1 MASYEFTGKVEQIGK
16 TQAFGR
22 NGFTK
27 REIVV
32 AQIDSKYPNPI
43 AFSLTKDNCE
53 KGDGLKVGETV
64 TVRFAVNGRRWES
77 PKDESVRYFVDLV
90 ALDVRPAGESANGP
104 SAAPAPAEAPA
115 DPSAYGDPSDISTL
129 PF

>member
-1 MASYEFTGKVEQIGK
+1 MASYEFTGKVERIGQ
-16 TQAFGR
+16 TQSFGR

-32 AQIDSKYPNPI
+32 AQIDSKFPNPV

-77 PKDESVRYFVDLV
+77 TKDDSVRYFVDLV
-90 ALDVRPAGESANGP
+90 ALDVRPAGEEAP
-104 SAAPAPAEAPA
+104 SSSVPAPAEAPA
-115 DPSAYGDPSDISTL
+115 NAADYADPSDISSL